1 MILVL
6 ITRSSDGILDVAS
19 DGVSVGEDEDR
30 GRSETG
36 GGDGGI
42 SENVSELSI
51 QNGPRPPAGL
61 PRPPA
66 APDTQLRLGFRTRCC
81 LPCTVW
87 PGLCKLP
94 HVC

>member
-51 QNGPRPPAGL
+51 QKCPPASSGSA
-61 PRPPA
+61 PA
-66 APDTQLRLGFRTRCC
+66 SSGS
-81 LPCTVW
+81 
-87 PGLCKLP
+87 
-94 HVC
+94 